1 MSNFVYTAGLRNVGS
16 YQVSGT
22 PWVTGSGG
30 ATAFTGAEVHRFSF
44 PKVTKSFTVIN
55 TGTQDIYLTFT
66 SSLSHTA
73 DGKAGEIA
81 YDSSDNEY
89 AKFHYI
95 TIPSEG
101 GSVTMNMKCKEI
113 YLANPHG
120 SNTTG
125 YEIFAD
131 ELTQIPTGS
140 MFTLTGAGID
150 G

>member
-1 MSNFVYTAGLRNVGS
+1 MLGPIRFRAHRGS
-16 YQVSGT
+16 LVLADQL
-22 PWVTGSGG
+22 PLLMK
-30 ATAFTGAEVHRFSF
+30 RF
-44 PKVTKSFTVIN
+44 
-55 TGTQDIYLTFT
+55 
-66 SSLSHTA
+66 
-73 DGKAGEIA
+73 
-81 YDSSDNEY
+81 DSTDNEY

-95 TIPSEG
+95 TIPAEN
-101 GSVTMNMKCKEI
+101 GSVTMNVKCKEI

-125 YEIFAD
+125 YEIFA